1 LGCFGRT
8 GTFGNKISKHI
19 WAGDIIQGEAETTGM
34 NFQLNQMSVKERF
47 ERLQKLSAK
56 SIEII
61 LFIQKH
67 TKNIYDGPTPW
78 LYYKIIE
85 INIIFKYASTFFPGS
100 VIP

>member
-1 LGCFGRT
+1 MGCFGRT

-47 ERLQKLSAK
+47 ERLRKLSAK

-61 LFIQKH
+61 LFILFIKKH
-67 TKNIYDGPTPW
+67 TK
-78 LYYKIIE
+78 
-85 INIIFKYASTFFPGS
+85 TFMMALLHGCT
-100 VIP
+100 IKL